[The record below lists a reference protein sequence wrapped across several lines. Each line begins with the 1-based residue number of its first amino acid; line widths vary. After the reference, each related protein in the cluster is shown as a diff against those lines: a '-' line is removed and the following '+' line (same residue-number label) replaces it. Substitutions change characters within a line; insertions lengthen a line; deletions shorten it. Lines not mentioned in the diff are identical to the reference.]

1 MESSVGIC
9 DNMQEET
16 DRKEKF
22 VAMFAQ
28 AMMEWLKFPL
38 LFPILLIIVGGPLY
52 LLTGR
57 FDSIC
62 LGMLFGYCGGSI
74 TAILTSYRTGKMA
87 LERRLIPEEE

>member
-16 DRKEKF
+16 KEKI
-22 VAMFAQ
+22 VAMFGQ
-28 AMMEWLKFPL
+28 AIIEWLKFPL

-62 LGMLFGYCGGSI
+62 FGMLFGYCGLSI
-74 TAILTSYRTGKMA
+74 TAILTSYRTGKMG
-87 LERRLIPEEE
+87 LEEIFSEAE

>member
-1 MESSVGIC
+1 
-9 DNMQEET
+9 MQEET
-16 DRKEKF
+16 DRTEKF

-38 LFPILLIIVGGPLY
+38 LFPIMLIIVGGPLY

-62 LGMLFGYCGGSI
+62 LGVLFGTCGISI
-74 TAILTSYRTGKMA
+74 TAILTSYRTGKMEF
-87 LERRLIPEEE
+87 ERRLIPEEE

>member
-1 MESSVGIC
+1 
-9 DNMQEET
+9 MQEEI
-16 DRKEKF
+16 DREDKL
-22 VAMFAQ
+22 VAMVAQ
-28 AMMEWLKFPL
+28 GIIEWLKFPL

-62 LGMLFGYCGGSI
+62 LGMLLGYCGLSV